1 MGVNVNE
8 AEISTDALDA
18 EIRSDQHDQAGDCIN
33 RHTIMA
39 AAGGLIPVPFVEMAA
54 VSTIQLRMIAKL
66 CDIYEIKFSEHA
78 VKNSIGTLLATVL
91 PVSGVG
97 YAASAFLRGVPLV
110 GSVFGMVAMPSL
122 FAASTYALG
131 RVFSWHFSKGGTIG
145 NFDAE
150 KMKDRFKEEFE
161 AGKRKVTNLVKRNKP
176 DAPAAAAAT

>member
-1 MGVNVNE
+1 MDE

-18 EIRSDQHDQAGDCIN
+18 DIRSELHDQASDCVN

-39 AAGGLIPVPFVEMAA
+39 AAGGFIPVPFVEMAA

-78 VKNSIGTLLATVL
+78 VKNSIGALLGTVL

-97 YAASAFLRGVPLV
+97 YAASAFLRGVPV
-110 GSVFGMVAMPSL
+110 IGSVFGMVAMPSL

-131 RVFSWHFSKGGTIG
+131 RVFAWHFSKGGTIG

-150 KMKDRFKEEFE
+150 KMKDRFKEEYN
-161 AGKRKVTNLVKRNKP
+161 AGKRKVSNLVKRKQP
-176 DAPAAAAAT
+176 DAPDAAAAI